1 MFDEIIYE
9 AENGRAR
16 ITLNRPDKLNA
27 LTMKMQ
33 AELSEALWQ
42 ADNDRD
48 VHCVIIKGAG
58 RGFSA
63 GDRVADGTRRQGQRA
78 RQ

>member
-33 AELSEALWQ
+33 AEMSEALWQ

-63 GDRVADGTRRQGQRA
+63 GYDLSGSSAVPVSRLDS
-78 RQ
+78 